1 MTVHML
7 GILSIVLLLWLLA
20 WNLPGLK
27 TRQTLLLLASYFFY
41 SNWGL
46 GFLAVLIASSL
57 LNFSIGSLLR
67 RRPTVGYL
75 WLGVI
80 TNVLLLGFFKYLP
93 PVLSTGATGSWH
105 DFASH
110 IIMPVGMSFWTFQGL
125 SYLFDTY
132 REEEIDPSL
141 LEFALYMAFWPTVF
155 SGPVCRM
162 PDMLPQFR
170 EEPVFSS
177 TNISV
182 GALRVIQGLFM
193 KFVLAQLLA
202 PGVAAGYDQLKGGWG
217 GLDVW
222 LLGIGF
228 GFLLFFDFA
237 GYSLMVIGVA
247 RLFGIQLAENFDRP
261 FLSNTPSKF
270 WTRWHMSLSFWIRD
284 YLFIPLAAARRN
296 SWWPYAT
303 FVFSMTLFGLW
314 HSAKWT
320 FIFWGIYHGL
330 LLVGHRLCQHVK
342 RRFQI
347 IAPHYLGAFLS
358 WATTFLL
365 VSLGWIFFRA
375 NNLSEAFS
383 MLSSVFSP
391 RSYSHL
397 AMPAS
402 FYILT
407 TAMAISYF
415 ITAAARSLVVS
426 LRTSYRDAVSGGAPS
441 VASTRPKSLALTT
454 GGVIDFFALRWWW
467 WFAPTV
473 FILTVFGGLAM
484 YNESAVI
491 SVRPFIYT
499 LF

>member
-1 MTVHML
+1 ML
-7 GILSIVLLLWLLA
+7 GILLIVLFLWVLA

-46 GFLAVLIASSL
+46 GFLGVLIASSL

-67 RRPTVGYL
+67 KRPTTGYL
-75 WLGVI
+75 WLGII
-80 TNVLLLGFFKYLP
+80 TNALLLGFFKYLP
-93 PVLSTGATGSWH
+93 PILSTGGTGSWQH
-105 DFASH
+105 DLAGH

-125 SYLFDTY
+125 SYLFDIY
-132 REEEIDPSL
+132 REEEIHPSL

-170 EEPVFSS
+170 QEPALSS

-202 PGVAAGYDQLKGGWG
+202 PGVAAGFDRLKSGWG

-247 RLFGIQLAENFDRP
+247 RLFGIQIAENFDRP
-261 FLSNTPSKF
+261 FLSATPSKF

-284 YLFIPLAAARRN
+284 YLFVPLAAARRN
-296 SWWPYAT
+296 PWWPYAA
-303 FVFSMTLFGLW
+303 FVFSMTVFGLW
-314 HSAKWT
+314 HAARWT
-320 FIFWGIYHGL
+320 FIFWGVYHGL
-330 LLVGHRLCQHVK
+330 LLVGHRLGQQVK
-342 RRFQI
+342 RRFQFS
-347 IAPHYLGAFLS
+347 APLQLGLLLS
-358 WATTFLL
+358 GLTTFLL
-365 VSLGWIFFRA
+365 VSLGWVFFRA
-375 NNLSEAFS
+375 NQLTEA
-383 MLSSVFSP
+383 
-391 RSYSHL
+391 L
-397 AMPAS
+397 AMLGSVVSPGAYLRFAMPHS
-402 FYILT
+402 FYLLT
-407 TAMAISYF
+407 AAIAVSYF
-415 ITAAARSLVVS
+415 VFAAGRSLLLS
-426 LRTSYRDAVSGGAPS
+426 WRTRYTETLGR
-441 VASTRPKSLALTT
+441 STQSELGSRPADLTLTT
-454 GGVIDFFALRWWW
+454 GGLVDFFAVRLWW
-467 WFAPTV
+467 WFAPAV
-473 FILTVFGGLAM
+473 LILTVFAGLAI
-484 YNESAVI
+484 YKQRAVI
-491 SVRPFIYT
+491 AVTPFIYT